1 MKQDKTFNSLE
12 FYVTH
17 LTVAAA
23 VSFSKS
29 CCWHVWCTITP

>member
-1 MKQDKTFNSLE
+1 MKQELRVNSLD

-17 LTVAAA
+17 LTVTAA

-29 CCWHVWCTITP
+29 YS